1 MTRVS
6 STRPA
11 VESGSFEI
19 GGDLPVVRLGYGA
32 MRLTGPG
39 IWGEPR
45 DHDAIAQQIGA
56 TTGQLALA
64 WLLRRSQVMLPIPGT
79 SSGAHLEQ
87 NVSAADVQLSDD
99 QFAALDKAL

>member
-19 GGDLPVVRLGYGA
+19 GDLSV
-32 MRLTGPG
+32 
-39 IWGEPR
+39 
-45 DHDAIAQQIGA
+45 
-56 TTGQLALA
+56 
-64 WLLRRSQVMLPIPGT
+64 
-79 SSGAHLEQ
+79 AHLEQ
-87 NVSAADVQLSDD
+87 NVGAADVQLSDD